1 MAEHEHGCGYE
12 HEHPH
17 GADGDAGCHCSG
29 SGSELVRFSVTA
41 PDDLLRRFDE
51 QIARRGDVANR
62 SEAVRDLIRA
72 SIAKEQMR
80 TPDEHVIG
88 SLTMIYD
95 HHTGDLTRRL
105 DEVQHDYTDEIVS
118 TMHVHLDHHN
128 CLEILALKGRGE
140 RVYELA
146 DRLLGLRG
154 AKNPRKVGPFF
165 VLCIIGLVLGL
176 VGLGMS
182 LAQGTFDLWSLVSV
196 VIVAVCLYLSA
207 QVKKQA

>member
-41 PDDLLRRFDE
+41 PDGLLRRFDE

-80 TPDEHVIG
+80 TPNEHVIG

-128 CLEILALKGRGE
+128 CFWRLRVAASASTSWPTVCWACAALSTASSRVPQPGRAWG
-140 RVYELA
+140 
-146 DRLLGLRG
+146 
-154 AKNPRKVGPFF
+154 
-165 VLCIIGLVLGL
+165 C
-176 VGLGMS
+176 
-182 LAQGTFDLWSLVSV
+182 
-196 VIVAVCLYLSA
+196 SA
-207 QVKKQA
+207 PTKK

>member
-95 HHTGDLTRRL
+95 
-105 DEVQHDYTDEIVS
+105 YTDEIVS

-154 AKNPRKVGPFF
+154 VKHGELTCAATKQS
-165 VLCIIGLVLGL
+165 LGL
-176 VGLGMS
+176 
-182 LAQGTFDLWSLVSV
+182 
-196 VIVAVCLYLSA
+196 
-207 QVKKQA
+207 